1 MKVTYYEIYDNR
13 YDSIPK
19 ELENRKFSSFEG
31 AIRALKGCYKPFRNC
46 GENLICDLDELVIY
60 EQETQQVV
68 IDYKKVKGKKE
79 QIPIYE
85 SETYTKVVKSYL
97 EYNTNKSGFYSGNTS
112 KDKKGY
118 FITKIGE
125 VQETIDAKE
134 SQISWQAP
142 VFVQFWSAER
152 KYSPEVKQE
161 GLPYSPAKSEVINEL
176 AISEW
181 LPVYYTPR
189 GFCSRDKY
197 YIDRLSCG
205 QWEVCCDYT
214 LTDSFRISK
223 VEIEIEDTV

>member
-1 MKVTYYEIYDNR
+1 MKVTYYEIYDDR

-31 AIRALKGCYKPFRNC
+31 AIKALKVSYKPFRNC

-60 EQETQQVV
+60 GQETQQV
-68 IDYKKVKGKKE
+68 ITGYKKFRGSKKE
-79 QIPIYE
+79 PIPIYE
-85 SETYTKVVKSYL
+85 TETYTKVVKDYS
-97 EYNTNKSGFYSGNTS
+97 EYNTNKSGFYRGDNT
-112 KDKKGY
+112 KKGY
-118 FITKIGE
+118 FITKLGE
-125 VQETIDAKE
+125 VQETIDIKE
-134 SQISWQAP
+134 SQISWKAP
-142 VFVQFWSAER
+142 AFVQFWSAER

-189 GFCSRDKY
+189 GNFSSRDKY

-223 VEIEIEDTV
+223 VEIEIEDTI